1 APLGKFNRLFKV
13 NTANENGLQNNIN
26 NYWRMNDNMLEPS
39 IDVLQN
45 RINSKYSLVI
55 LSAKRAKQ
63 ILELQNPMIEN
74 PQSHTYVGV
83 ALEEIEAGK
92 LTLEEND

>member
-1 APLGKFNRLFKV
+1 
-13 NTANENGLQNNIN
+13 
-26 NYWRMNDNMLEPS
+26 MLEPS
-39 IDVLQN
+39 IDVLQK

-63 ILELQNPMIEN
+63 LRDLKNPMIEN
-74 PQSHTYVGV
+74 PKSKTCVGV

-92 LTLEEND
+92 LTLE